1 MLAEIL
7 NKLNL
12 VLKNLLLKLLENYN
26 AASFRHLNIS
36 KLICAVYIYLKYVA
50 NLHIMLN
57 NVNCC
62 LLLLTIDYENK
73 TVFRRLR

>member
-12 VLKNLLLKLLENYN
+12 VLKNILLKLLENYN

-36 KLICAVYIYLKYVA
+36 KLICAVYIYLK
-50 NLHIMLN
+50 
-57 NVNCC
+57 
-62 LLLLTIDYENK
+62 
-73 TVFRRLR
+73 